1 MIEKKIN
8 ILKQIQMLMLM
19 ILVKFKKKE
28 VFLNLK
34 QMNNLIHIKKNLN
47 NYNNKKKP
55 FYFRKLLKNQKKF
68 KKKDN
73 KELKNKNQKLHNLQN
88 LEYL

>member
-1 MIEKKIN
+1 MIEKIN
-8 ILKQIQMLMLM
+8 ILKQIQMLMM
-19 ILVKFKKKE
+19 LVKFKKKE

-34 QMNNLIHIKKNLN
+34 QINNLIHIKKNLN
-47 NYNNKKKP
+47 NYNNKKKH